1 MKRDEIAQALRDL
14 LERQEEIDVD
24 IESITEGTRI
34 DGIGFNSLSILDFM
48 YEVETRF
55 GVPMEVADLVEM
67 EVVRDLIDHLEAKLA
82 Q

>member
-1 MKRDEIAQALRDL
+1 MKRDEIGRALRDL

-24 IESITEGTRI
+24 IESITEDTRI

-82 Q
+82 R